1 MIRFKCSQCGKT
13 LKAAPE
19 LVGRRVKC
27 ARCQA
32 VETVPRVSIAKGSQP
47 TKAAGQQLEKS
58 DRSSSAGQQQDES
71 EQSSASNYST
81 SSNPL
86 TSDTVGDRKFK
97 LKQGLARGRRWW
109 FVLIGTV
116 LGLIVASVVA
126 YVVIKNANATPKFKA
141 EFEAMEEVKFY
152 RRAHGKLEQSRKR
165 LSVMA
170 AIFKAKS
177 SSAGDFS
184 QQHEQLNDS
193 IDVYTSNS
201 NSLLTEAAKLRAQGK
216 DVHAKALLVETGK
229 KMQMLVKEIEREVG
243 EFNKKSRR

>member
-1 MIRFKCSQCGKT
+1 
-13 LKAAPE
+13 
-19 LVGRRVKC
+19 
-27 ARCQA
+27 
-32 VETVPRVSIAKGSQP
+32 
-47 TKAAGQQLEKS
+47 
-58 DRSSSAGQQQDES
+58 
-71 EQSSASNYST
+71 
-81 SSNPL
+81 
-86 TSDTVGDRKFK
+86 
-97 LKQGLARGRRWW
+97 
-109 FVLIGTV
+109 
-116 LGLIVASVVA
+116 
-126 YVVIKNANATPKFKA
+126 
-141 EFEAMEEVKFY
+141 
-152 RRAHGKLEQSRKR
+152 
-165 LSVMA
+165 MA